1 MADKKYTKYT
11 KNLLT
16 NYKNNINIVV
26 TYKTIYQSG
35 DWKDRESYGKTE
47 ETNGYSYSIC
57 QEKKAKSFVNYQN
70 ETIKWHKNVK
80 ITFKNETKRNLFFC
94 F

>member
-26 TYKTIYQSG
+26 TYKTIY
-35 DWKDRESYGKTE
+35 
-47 ETNGYSYSIC
+47 
-57 QEKKAKSFVNYQN
+57 
-70 ETIKWHKNVK
+70 
-80 ITFKNETKRNLFFC
+80 
-94 F
+94 